1 MIIKLNQYK
10 GQPYNIGGI
19 IGLNYKQSYEDEKK
33 SFLLQI
39 SNDVMYGHYFI
50 PNAIGFSTPLHILG
64 DLKTASIKI
73 IPVNDYGCN
82 DSLLA
87 YNAWKHNYQSKLYNI
102 KPKIF
107 PYSTDKENCSICLEK
122 YKVGENI
129 CKLQLCGHYFH
140 KKCIDQL
147 SRRTTCP
154 LCRNHAFKHSM
165 NDLSFDDQIDLTLSE
180 MGL

>member
-10 GQPYNIGGI
+10 GEPYNIGGI

-39 SNDVMYGHYFI
+39 SNDVMHGHYVI

>member
-39 SNDVMYGHYFI
+39 SNDVMHGHYVI